1 MLILS
6 SRNVYFI
13 IIQIV
18 RNLDIRLDVFL
29 FNQRRIQE
37 AETSDEIVFSLC
49 KQWK

>member
-18 RNLDIRLDVFL
+18 RNLDIGLDVFL
-29 FNQRRIQE
+29 FNWTKE

-49 KQWK
+49 K

>member
-18 RNLDIRLDVFL
+18 SNLDIRLDVFL
-29 FNQRRIQE
+29 FNRKE

>member
-29 FNQRRIQE
+29 FNRTKE

-49 KQWK
+49 KQ

>member
-29 FNQRRIQE
+29 FNQTKE

>member
-18 RNLDIRLDVFL
+18 RNLDIGLDVFL
-29 FNQRRIQE
+29 FNRTKE

-49 KQWK
+49 KQ